1 MIKSGKVTVE
11 KLIGWFIPF
20 SVLLI
25 VYGIYLNAESGLN
38 FWRGDA
44 LRGFGVWSIVIFLF
58 GIVVK
63 KLFSDKAPAVLLI
76 GVAIFLFWGAGFLS
90 SLAAVGFL
98 WSTALLGR
106 LLLSLFGMFSDAT
119 RFYELLIIGLIAN
132 LCIFGVM
139 IHFAV
144 NYAFSYGLIL
154 LFPFL
159 FLMYGDLRRDLVG
172 KIINANKVAQS
183 TLTNFNYWHFLVFI
197 WFVGYIGTYA
207 FLPVVMSDDNNY
219 HLGMWTQLTY
229 HHQYLFDV
237 KTLIWAV
244 SPFAVDLLHSII
256 SLISNSNARA
266 SLNLMFYLLLMMGLW
281 SLTKRFPL
289 SYSKRLLVLAMFAS
303 TPMLANL
310 LQSLQ
315 TDLFLALLSVGGGLV
330 LLDRE
335 RSSLYR
341 LLCIVLLGCLFCAT
355 KLPALVLA
363 GSFFIA
369 LMVSIY
375 RAEHSPPKVYYS
387 IPGVALLLGAG
398 VFVALHS
405 YVAAYFVAKNP
416 FFPLYNGIFKS
427 PFFREENF
435 KDGLYSKGASFESYW
450 GLFFDSQSYFE
461 SPADFV
467 AGFQYLFLLPCALLL
482 FAIKK
487 EGRWL
492 AILSLPMF
500 IYAGIMFYMMQYLRY
515 LFAVIPLAS
524 VLIAHLYV
532 IQNRSRNLT
541 FVLFGCIFINLYFL
555 PGVSYNFYLNNLNYL
570 SSDKKQKANEAMNP
584 EIAMNEY
591 VNLRYGI
598 KNVLYDVSRSNG
610 ATLAGTPF
618 YLSWCA
624 PLHIKA
630 ADAWTSE
637 EDVLGFLK
645 LNNIELIYW
654 YKPLAAADNYFRAD
668 IKNII
673 DKYGV
678 LEKEINGLQLYQIK
692 VGQ

>member
-1 MIKSGKVTVE
+1 MIKSDNVVVE
-11 KLIGWFIPF
+11 KIIGWVIPL

-25 VYGIYLNAESGLN
+25 IYSIYINSGSGLN

-44 LRGFGVWSIVIFLF
+44 LRGFGAWSIAIFLF
-58 GIVVK
+58 GILAKKIFNDKSSTILLFGVV
-63 KLFSDKAPAVLLI
+63 V
-76 GVAIFLFWGAGFLS
+76 FLFWGAGVLS

-98 WSTALLGR
+98 CSTVLLGR
-106 LLLSLFGMFSDAT
+106 LLLSLFRMYSDST
-119 RFYELLIIGLIAN
+119 RFYELLIIGSITH
-132 LCIFGVM
+132 LCVFGVM

-144 NYAFSYGLIL
+144 NYSLIYILIL

-159 FLMYGDLRRDLVG
+159 SLMHGDLRGDLIG
-172 KIINANKVAQS
+172 KITSANKVVQS
-183 TLTNFNYWHFLVFI
+183 RLTDFNYWHFLLFI
-197 WFVGYIGTYA
+197 WFVGYIGTYV
-207 FLPVVMSDDNNY
+207 FLPAVMSDDNNY

-237 KTLIWAV
+237 KSLIWAV
-244 SPFAVDLLHSII
+244 SPFAVDLLHSIV
-256 SLISNSNARA
+256 SLVSGSNARA

-281 SLTKRFPL
+281 SLTKKFPVNN
-289 SYSKRLLVLAMFAS
+289 SGRLLVLAMFAS

-330 LLDRE
+330 LLDKE

-341 LLCIVLLGCLFCAT
+341 LISIVLLGCLFCAT

-363 GSFFIA
+363 GGFFIA
-369 LMVSIY
+369 LLVSIY
-375 RAEHSPPKVYYS
+375 RAHQSLPKVHYS
-387 IPGVALLLGAG
+387 ISGVGLLLGAG
-398 VFVALHS
+398 AFVALHS
-405 YVAAYFVAKNP
+405 YLAAFLVTKNP
-416 FFPLYNGIFKS
+416 FFPLYNAIFKS

-435 KDGLYSKGASFESYW
+435 KDGLYSKGASLESYW

-467 AGFQYLFLLPCALLL
+467 AGFQYFFLLPCALLL
-482 FAIKK
+482 LVIKK

-492 AILSLPMF
+492 AILSVPLF

-515 LFAVIPLAS
+515 LFAVMPLAS
-524 VLIAHLYV
+524 VLIAYLYV
-532 IQNRSRNLT
+532 MQDRSRNLT
-541 FVLFGCIFINLYFL
+541 FVFCGCILMNLYFL
-555 PGVSYNFYLNNLNYL
+555 PGVSFNFYLNNLNYL
-570 SSDKKQKANEAMNP
+570 SSDKKQKASEAMNP
-584 EIAMNEY
+584 EVAMNEY
-591 VNLRYGI
+591 VNLHYGI

-624 PLHIKA
+624 PLHMKV
-630 ADAWTSE
+630 ADTWTNE
-637 EDVLGFLK
+637 EDVLSFLK
-645 LNNIELIYW
+645 LNKIELIYW
-654 YKPLAAADNYFRAD
+654 YKPLADADNYFRAD

-678 LEKEINGLQLYQIK
+678 LEKEINGLQLYKIK
-692 VGQ
+692 VAQ